1 MTVAQCGRALSRE
14 LAPSGGVEDR
24 LDQQAASGPPFFVLH
39 GRNDSMIPVEQAREF
54 VRLLRAASARPVAY
68 AELPRAQ
75 HAFDV
80 LGSVRVRHAVAAV
93 GDFLGVLYGDYRR
106 ARTDVSGGQAQ
117 SEQARGGQLPD
128 GQPNGGQQRSLPK
141 QVSQ

>member
-1 MTVAQCGRALSRE
+1 MSQVSPS
-14 LAPSGGVEDR
+14 AP
-24 LDQQAASGPPFFVLH
+24 AFFVLH
-39 GRNDSMIPVEQAREF
+39 GRNDSMIPVEQARQF
-54 VRLLRAASARPVAY
+54 VRLLRAVSARPVAY

-80 LGSVRVRHAVAAV
+80 LGSVRTRYAVAAI

-106 ARTDVSGGQAQ
+106 GRIDASGGRPP
-117 SEQARGGQLPD
+117 SEQLPD
-128 GQPNGGQQRSLPK
+128 AQPGGVPK